1 MEKLF
6 ISATKSTPEIRFSP
20 DENKFLIQGI
30 SSPEDVRALY
40 YPVIA
45 WFKRF
50 SSAIMNGNITI
61 FSEKNPLRFT
71 IDLTYFNSSSA
82 KFLYDILVELR
93 LLMAEG
99 YPSVITWLYDESDP
113 EMKDAGSDIAEI
125 AGLEFNYQAKRGE

>member
-6 ISATKSTPEIRFSP
+6 IDATKSTPEIRFSP
-20 DENKFLIQGI
+20 DENQFLIQGI

-50 SSAIMNGNITI
+50 SSAILNKNITI
-61 FSEKNPLRFT
+61 FSEKNPLRVT

-93 LLMAEG
+93 LLMSEG
-99 YPSVITWLYDESDP
+99 YPSVITWLYEESDP
-113 EMKDAGSDIAEI
+113 EMKDAGADIAEI
-125 AGLEFNYQAKRGE
+125 AGLEFVYQAKKE

>member
-20 DENKFLIQGI
+20 DENQFLIQGI

-50 SSAIMNGNITI
+50 SSAILNHNITI
-61 FSEKNPLRFT
+61 FSEKNPLRFN
-71 IDLTYFNSSSA
+71 IDLSYFNSSSA
-82 KFLYDILVELR
+82 KFLYDILMELR
-93 LLMAEG
+93 MLQSEG
-99 YPSVITWLYDESDP
+99 YPSVITWQYEESDP
-113 EMKDAGSDIAEI
+113 EMRDAGADIAEI
-125 AGLEFNYQAKRGE
+125 AGMVFSFQAKAGE